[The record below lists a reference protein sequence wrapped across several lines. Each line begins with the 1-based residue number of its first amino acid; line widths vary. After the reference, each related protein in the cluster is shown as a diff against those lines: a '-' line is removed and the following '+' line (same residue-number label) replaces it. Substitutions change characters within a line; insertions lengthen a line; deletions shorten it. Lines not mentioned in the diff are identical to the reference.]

1 MKMIGENIL
10 LILISLYFS
19 EIQEKGYPF
28 IYGEIQDRVSMTDVS
43 FLVIHWV
50 GTEIWIPH

>member
-43 FLVIHWV
+43 FLVIH
-50 GTEIWIPH
+50 